1 MTNFFSKFSVVL
13 TILLLSVFWWPTQP
27 AQAIDNSCKSTQ
39 YYTLNL
45 LVTPTSGN
53 KNSDINLAAV
63 FAWSSTAPSICIA
76 TNLRF
81 DFGYV
86 APDLTSGAVASFKEV
101 KIGKLDRGQPGA
113 ASIKL
118 QLQQIGDLKGLADGR
133 KVTFTVSVED
143 DDLTG
148 FGNDVTPDIKGSAY
162 TVRLQSDQ
170 NPSVTASRSDGD
182 INVKGLDFGFK
193 IKPPN
198 AWTNLSDMLASL
210 ANFVFQLGTMLA
222 VILIVYNGFLYM
234 TSGGDVSKTKK
245 ARMGIFYS
253 VLGLG
258 VLIIGKGFVSLIM
271 SLIDALGK
279 SGGG

>member
-1 MTNFFSKFSVVL
+1 MTLV
-13 TILLLSVFWWPTQP
+13 SVFLLPTQSV
-27 AQAIDNSCKSTQ
+27 QAIDNSCKSSQ

-45 LVTPTSGN
+45 SVSPTSGD
-53 KNSDINLAAV
+53 KTSDVNLSAV
-63 FAWSSTAPSICIA
+63 FAWSSTAPSVCIA

-81 DFGYV
+81 DFGFV
-86 APDLTSGAVASFKEV
+86 APDLTSGAVRSMQEI
-101 KIGKLDRGQPGA
+101 KIGKLDRGQPGGA
-113 ASIKL
+113 LIKV
-118 QLQQIGDLKGLADGR
+118 QLKDQPDLKGLANGR
-133 KVTFTVSVED
+133 KVSFTVSVED
-143 DDLTG
+143 DDLSG
-148 FGNDVTPDIKGSAY
+148 FGDDLTPDIKGNEY

-170 NPSVTASRSDGD
+170 NPSTTASRSDGD

-193 IKPPN
+193 IDPPN
-198 AWTNLSDMLASL
+198 SWTNLSDMLAAL

-222 VILIVYNGFLYM
+222 VVFIVWNGFLYM
-234 TSGGDVSKTKK
+234 ASGGDVSKTKK

-279 SGGG
+279 SGGGG